1 MKNFYFNSPIVLNKG
16 SSSQRNFNDIFKQC
30 KSSSNILTSQFNNN
44 ISTINR
50 QLSNIKLTNQQVLN
64 LSRKNTTEYSVC
76 TESAKKEKKVYHISR
91 YELMIERSK
100 GGNDEENKA
109 LKENVKFLLNQ
120 IKKLQKSNNNDV
132 INKLKEENKTLKSKL
147 NEYENKYKELINENN
162 ELKSKLKNCKL
173 NKDEM
178 PSEDLMLSS
187 RHNHNNSIIIYLIT
201 TIKINQIQ

>member
-100 GGNDEENKA
+100 GGNDT
-109 LKENVKFLLNQ
+109 Q
-120 IKKLQKSNNNDV
+120 ILTSTQSKGYF
-132 INKLKEENKTLKSKL
+132 INLF
-147 NEYENKYKELINENN
+147 
-162 ELKSKLKNCKL
+162 
-173 NKDEM
+173 
-178 PSEDLMLSS
+178 
-187 RHNHNNSIIIYLIT
+187 
-201 TIKINQIQ
+201 

>member
-100 GGNDEENKA
+100 G
-109 LKENVKFLLNQ
+109 
-120 IKKLQKSNNNDV
+120 
-132 INKLKEENKTLKSKL
+132 
-147 NEYENKYKELINENN
+147 
-162 ELKSKLKNCKL
+162 
-173 NKDEM
+173 
-178 PSEDLMLSS
+178 
-187 RHNHNNSIIIYLIT
+187 
-201 TIKINQIQ
+201 